1 MAERSYGPTV
11 LLGLAGAAVTAVAG
25 TRDWA
30 LATSDAAGIKVDA
43 SVSGSDS
50 APLVAALAFVALAA
64 WGVVLV
70 LRGRLRRVVAAVGAV
85 ASIGALVAVFTS
97 FHGARNDA
105 VAALMGQASGGEVAG
120 ELADTSL
127 TGWYYAA
134 GFAALITLLA
144 FLVAIWRSPG
154 WPTMGTK
161 YDAPAARAEAP
172 VPDEDMWRALDRG
185 HDPTS

>member
-1 MAERSYGPTV
+1 MADRSYGPTV
-11 LLGLAGAAVTAVAG
+11 LCGLVGAAVTAVAG

-30 LATSDAAGIKVDA
+30 LATADAAGIKVDA
-43 SVSGSDS
+43 SVNGSDS

-70 LRGRLRRVVAAVGAV
+70 LRGRLRRWVAALGALASLGALIAVVAA
-85 ASIGALVAVFTS
+85 FR
-97 FHGARNDA
+97 GARNDA
-105 VAALMGQASGGEVAG
+105 TAALMGQAGSGGVAGEVA
-120 ELADTSL
+120 EASL
-127 TGWYYAA
+127 TGWYYVA
-134 GFAALITLLA
+134 GFAALVTLLA
-144 FLVAIWRSPG
+144 FLVAIWRSPV

-172 VPDEDMWRALDRG
+172 VSDEDMWRALDHG